1 MAAATDQ
8 DKEHASSITITYLI
22 QVTQAYINIAQDM
35 ITQARH
41 YSTPSYWRDDCQGL
55 LVYMKSL
62 ISNGTTHFK
71 PN

>member
-35 ITQARH
+35 ITQDTILRH
-41 YSTPSYWRDDCQGL
+41 RTGEMTVRGYW
-55 LVYMKSL
+55 Y
-62 ISNGTTHFK
+62 I
-71 PN
+71 